1 MRFRWRWRFAV
12 ITNDPWLD
20 AKGSAGDSA
29 ASLERAAAAV
39 ARLDAALASHPLAA
53 AWAYRTRLD
62 AVCLQAAADGM
73 AIDPWHLAALIE
85 GVRLRLD
92 PAARLSDRGA
102 IFDAARHAFAL
113 YRWYSR
119 PDDAQQVAI
128 SAAAAH
134 LTTVADIHAPL

>member
-1 MRFRWRWRFAV
+1 
-12 ITNDPWLD
+12 
-20 AKGSAGDSA
+20 
-29 ASLERAAAAV
+29 
-39 ARLDAALASHPLAA
+39 
-53 AWAYRTRLD
+53 
-62 AVCLQAAADGM
+62 M
-73 AIDPWHLAALIE
+73 AIDPWHLAALVE
-85 GVRLRLD
+85 GVRPRLD

-134 LTTVADIHAPL
+134 LTTVADIHAPLLGAACAIHAWLDQGGERPPLRAALVTYWVRRRVPPGPARC